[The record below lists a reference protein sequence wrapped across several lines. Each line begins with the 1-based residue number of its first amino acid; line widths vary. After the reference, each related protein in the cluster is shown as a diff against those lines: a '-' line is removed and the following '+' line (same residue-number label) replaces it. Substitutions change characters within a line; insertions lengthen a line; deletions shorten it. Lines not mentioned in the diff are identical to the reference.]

1 MELRDATIA
10 RRRLPILALLTGTGV
25 SMVGSLMTLIA
36 VPWFV
41 LQTTGSPAKTGITTA
56 VWVLPVILSGALAGP
71 IVDRVGHKR
80 AAMIGD
86 AGAGI
91 CVALV
96 PILYQS
102 IGLAFPALLG
112 IVFIRGLFD
121 FPGRTG
127 RSSLLPHL
135 AELADWPL
143 ERANSAFATIR
154 NLAVLLGP
162 AIAGLLIARFSASN
176 VMWFDGASYAF
187 SAAVTA
193 VFVPGDHPTDTAH
206 EPYRERLLAGY
217 RFVQQD
223 RLLVTLL
230 AFVTVNICLTSPLFD
245 IEMPVVALHVYDS
258 AVALGLMSASYGAGA
273 LAATFLYGAIGQ
285 RLARRLLLI
294 GSVFI
299 GASTVGAL
307 ALQPSEVVAVL
318 LLGVAGFAA
327 GPVGPLYQTVVQERV
342 VPDMRGRVFGLSGVT
357 FIAMPLG
364 VLGAGFLLQ
373 TAGIRPT
380 LGLQAGTMFIAAGVL
395 AFLPVL
401 RDIDSQTPPE
411 IVERAVSLPSF
422 GSHRPQLSET
432 RNYATRGRADESAS
446 GTNTVGATPET
457 DDSIHIA
464 RSGGVMLE
472 RHQGAL
478 MTDRDDRDPTARPWL
493 TGQTRGG
500 WLEEVIKRAEAEGQF
515 RNLPGEG
522 KPLPQSN
529 PYESLDEWAMAH
541 HILKQS
547 GFLPPWLQLRKEV
560 AAEKTAVV
568 EALDEFKRQRS
579 LFDTADPCQA
589 RTLQRL
595 AEHYVTLAREINKK
609 IDEHNALRPSAMPEL
624 IRFQEDAVRIG

>member
-1 MELRDATIA
+1 MELRDATIE

-71 IVDRVGHKR
+71 IVDRIGHKR

-86 AGAGI
+86 AGAGV

-96 PILYQS
+96 PILYHS

-176 VMWFDGASYAF
+176 VMWLDGASYAF

-193 VFVPGDHPTDTAH
+193 VFVPGDHPTETAR

-245 IEMPVVALHVYDS
+245 IEMPVVARSVYES

-285 RLARRLLLI
+285 RLSRRLLLI

-299 GASTVGAL
+299 GAATVGAL

-327 GPVGPLYQTVVQERV
+327 GPIGPLYQTVVQERV

-373 TAGIRPT
+373 TTGIRPT

-411 IVERAVSLPSF
+411 IVERAASLSSF
-422 GSHRPQLSET
+422 GSPQLPET
-432 RNYATRGRADESAS
+432 RTSSTCGRADESS
-446 GTNTVGATPET
+446 SSINTLGATPAT
-457 DDSIHIA
+457 DDAIHIA
-464 RSGGVMLE
+464 RSGDVVLE

-478 MTDRDDRDPTARPWL
+478 MTDKDDRDPTARPWL

-560 AAEKTAVV
+560 VAEKPAVV
-568 EALDEFKRQRS
+568 EALDEFKRQRQLLDAS
-579 LFDTADPCQA
+579 DPNQATA
-589 RTLQRL
+589 LQKL
-595 AEHYVTLAREINKK
+595 ADRYVTLAREINKK
-609 IDEHNALRPSAMPEL
+609 IDDHNALRPSAMPEL